1 MGRHE
6 PAEEEAEEAEVGR
19 RREDKPAEHHG
30 DSVAGELDQ
39 WLKNM
44 KMYSSNRG
52 LEFCKDIKVGVH
64 QSDTLYGAPS
74 YEPIPDI
81 KFEKDYSYSG
91 GRDKNRLFHGKGVVE
106 FSDGGYMEG
115 TWEHGNR
122 QGQCRIEKNSNGVAF
137 VDGNYQ
143 DNKMNGKVVVKFQD
157 DTWLEG
163 FFKDGILHGFCRYFD
178 SKGRLTFVGMHRN
191 GKPFGTCWKV
201 IYYGVQKGMIDNS
214 RLCNKGLTNRETII
228 RGGGVVVGRVDE
240 EGRLSGNKIAYVY
253 PDFKTAL
260 VGTFKEGELVSA
272 QEAEL
277 TGSLMDYGCI
287 QVPIFSEPKGG
298 SFTREISTFD
308 FVTSTPMLRDPY
320 ESRTVEV
327 RPSRVPGAE
336 DGLFSRCA
344 VPPNTVLAFYN
355 GIKLRGGEGDPNR
368 LTWDEDSYKIFDP
381 SRVPDGTVDI
391 PKQFRSYANYCASLA
406 HKTNHS
412 FVPNSEF
419 VVFDHPRYGVIPC
432 IASIHSIA
440 AGEEIFVRY
449 GYDLDYCPEWYLQAW
464 ESGAYPVPD
473 SMKKEY
479 EYADEGATAA
489 S

>member
-1 MGRHE
+1 
-6 PAEEEAEEAEVGR
+6 
-19 RREDKPAEHHG
+19 
-30 DSVAGELDQ
+30 
-39 WLKNM
+39 
-44 KMYSSNRG
+44 
-52 LEFCKDIKVGVH
+52 
-64 QSDTLYGAPS
+64 
-74 YEPIPDI
+74 
-81 KFEKDYSYSG
+81 
-91 GRDKNRLFHGKGVVE
+91 
-106 FSDGGYMEG
+106 
-115 TWEHGNR
+115 
-122 QGQCRIEKNSNGVAF
+122 
-137 VDGNYQ
+137 
-143 DNKMNGKVVVKFQD
+143 VVKFQD

-191 GKPFGTCWKV
+191 GKPFGTCWK
-201 IYYGVQKGMIDNS
+201 
-214 RLCNKGLTNRETII
+214 II

-260 VGTFKEGELVSA
+260 VGTFQEGELVSA

-287 QVPIFSEPKGG
+287 QVPIFSDPKGG
-298 SFTREISTFD
+298 SYTREISTFD

-320 ESRTVEV
+320 ESRMVEV
-327 RPSRVPGAE
+327 RQSRVPGAE

-479 EYADEGATAA
+479 EYADEGTTAA